1 MTKTQD
7 NPTKALF
14 DCLSKLYKQG
24 QLLLMD
30 ADRLMGEQGW
40 EPMHTTAP
48 AGFSNSL
55 NSPERWYARWATR
68 FYRPAVSG
76 KEEGE
81 INQILFVSTHFTS
94 DHDTT
99 VNEPVVSA
107 GRLLY
112 EQPMNLK
119 TADRNYD
126 YYMCKYWFWGQPH
139 DKLEGWR
146 KTGQSKFSKN
156 LKGSETFS
164 VPLYNITSS
173 EELKRQVID
182 PLLSVAEQ
190 T

>member
-1 MTKTQD
+1 
-7 NPTKALF
+7 
-14 DCLSKLYKQG
+14 
-24 QLLLMD
+24 
-30 ADRLMGEQGW
+30 
-40 EPMHTTAP
+40 
-48 AGFSNSL
+48 
-55 NSPERWYARWATR
+55 
-68 FYRPAVSG
+68 
-76 KEEGE
+76 
-81 INQILFVSTHFTS
+81 
-94 DHDTT
+94 
-99 VNEPVVSA
+99 
-107 GRLLY
+107 
-112 EQPMNLK
+112 MNLK